1 MEQKGAIDVCSR
13 ANKSPSTKRHN
24 SKNILENPMVQL
36 IPSQDSV
43 MQILQRTGAF
53 REGHFVYPN
62 GKHSPHYFQMP
73 LAFRYYDTAR
83 VLAVALSRKFR
94 LEKDISSQ
102 LPKISVISP
111 SSGGIPVAFG
121 VRDALNAE
129 QIYWAEQEQGQRMF
143 RQYVNQGE
151 VNPCIIVDDIIRSG
165 KAIEETVTLVKSLGA
180 RIIGCG
186 AIVRFESAP
195 TEIEGV
201 EIKSLVDYD
210 VKIYAKEEDC
220 VECKDAVA
228 AETVRF

>member
-1 MEQKGAIDVCSR
+1 
-13 ANKSPSTKRHN
+13 
-24 SKNILENPMVQL
+24 MVEL
-36 IPSQDSV
+36 IPSQETV
-43 MQILQRTGAF
+43 MQMLQRTGAF
-53 REGHFVYPN
+53 REGHFVYPT

-102 LPKISVISP
+102 LPKVAVISP

-129 QIYWAEQEQGQRMF
+129 QIYWAEQELGERQF

-165 KAIEETVTLVKSLGA
+165 NAIEETVSLVKSLGA

-186 AIVRFESAP
+186 TIVRFKSAP
-195 TEIEGV
+195 EEIEGV
-201 EIKSLVDYD
+201 PIKSLVDFDAHLYD
-210 VKIYAKEEDC
+210 DGDKCADCKEGSQPEQ
-220 VECKDAVA
+220 
-228 AETVRF
+228 VRY

>member
-1 MEQKGAIDVCSR
+1 
-13 ANKSPSTKRHN
+13 
-24 SKNILENPMVQL
+24 MVEL
-36 IPSQDSV
+36 IPSQEAL
-43 MQILQRTGAF
+43 MQILTRTGAF

-73 LAFRYYDTAR
+73 LAFRFYDTAR

-102 LPKISVISP
+102 LPKVSIISP

-129 QIYWAEQEQGQRMF
+129 QIYWAEQEQNKRQF

-151 VNPCIIVDDIIRSG
+151 VNPCIMVDDIIRSG
-165 KAIEETVTLVKSLGA
+165 HAIEETIGLVKSLGS

-186 AIVRFESAP
+186 AIVRFDTAP
-195 TEIEGV
+195 DEIEGV
-201 EIKSLVDYD
+201 PIKSLMDFD
-210 VKIYAKEEDC
+210 VKMYESDQDC
-220 VECKDAVA
+220 TECKDGVTP
-228 AETVRF
+228 EHVRF